1 MMDRR
6 DLLKMIMAT
15 TGVAMVGGD
24 AFGYEMKS
32 QVPLKQNDIYLRRCH
47 LV

>member
-15 TGVAMVGGD
+15 TGVAMVGGA
-24 AFGYEMKS
+24 AFGYERS
-32 QVPLKQNDIYLRRCH
+32 IIH
-47 LV
+47 I